1 MIRLYT
7 NMKETNLICIGC
19 PMGCNLLVKQDNLE
33 IIVSGNNC
41 PKGEKY
47 AKNEIT
53 SPKRSVTTT
62 VKLINGEDNVIS
74 VKTQTDIPKEKIL
87 DVINELKSISVCAPI
102 KINDIIVKN
111 ICNTGVDIIAT
122 SNAK

>member
-1 MIRLYT
+1 
-7 NMKETNLICIGC
+7 MKETNLICIGC